1 MSRLT
6 INKKNVTCFVQFT
19 NVSMYVRGVSEM
31 YQFDTDGYFGDFYT
45 AEQQIN
51 LNRNEERVKST
62 KNEIIIAVNC
72 TSQHATNSPIFTS
85 HEQQYHLQST
95 VLHDRIYP
103 VLVPKFK
110 FFRIWSH
117 VMKLSSVQ

>member
-1 MSRLT
+1 MFR
-6 INKKNVTCFVQFT
+6 FVQFT
-19 NVSMYVRGVSEM
+19 NVSMYVRDVSEM

-45 AEQQIN
+45 AEHALAEQQIN
-51 LNRNEERVKST
+51 LNRNEERVKSI

-72 TSQHATNSPIFTS
+72 TSQQAANSPIFTS

-110 FFRIWSH
+110 FFRIWIQL
-117 VMKLSSVQ
+117 MKLSSVQ